1 MERGKETSKILA
13 EKKPLKR
20 KLSFRPSK
28 RLGQHFLKDPDVILE
43 IILRAGFG
51 SSDHIL
57 EIGAGLGALTLP
69 LAGTVREITAVEKD
83 ARLTRLLDEKLSR
96 EGIDNVT
103 LVNEDILKF
112 DFDRLQCRSGEKIQ
126 VIGNLPY
133 NISSPFLETLINN
146 RKLISR
152 AVLMFQVELAR
163 RLVSPPGN
171 KAYGAITVMIRY
183 HARVSPLLEVP
194 GTAFFPK
201 PKVGSMVLELD
212 FNRPHPNRAE
222 DEKLFTMVV
231 RNAFAHRRKKII
243 NSFRG
248 SRMPYTDEALI
259 KALNR
264 CAIDPGKRAEELDI
278 DDFLCLNDA
287 LAFLDK

>member
-1 MERGKETSKILA
+1 MA

-20 KLSFRPSK
+20 GFGFRPSK
-28 RLGQHFLKDPDVILE
+28 RLGQHFLKDPAVILE
-43 IILRAGFG
+43 IIHRAGFD

-69 LAGTVREITAVEKD
+69 LAGAVRNITAVEKD
-83 ARLTRLLDEKLSR
+83 ARLTRFLGEKLSR
-96 EGIDNVT
+96 GGIDNVT
-103 LVNEDILKF
+103 LINEDILKF
-112 DFDRLQCRSGEKIQ
+112 DFKRLQCLSGEKIQ

-133 NISSPFLETLINN
+133 NISSPLLETLINN
-146 RKLISR
+146 RTLVSR

-171 KAYGAITVMIRY
+171 KAYGAITVLIRY
-183 HARVSPLLEVP
+183 HARISPLLEVA
-194 GTAFFPK
+194 GTAFLPR

-212 FNRPHPNRAE
+212 FNRPHPKRAE
-222 DEKLFTMVV
+222 DEKLFTTVV
-231 RNAFAHRRKKII
+231 RSAFAHRRKKIL

-248 SRMPYTDEALI
+248 SALAYTNEVLTT
-259 KALNR
+259 ALNR

-278 DDFLCLNDA
+278 DDFLCLSTA
-287 LAFLDK
+287 LRASLDK